1 LQPGRALDRTTW
13 KNTIQEDFLKKS
25 FFIVSAAL
33 FICITAAG
41 AGTIQE
47 AGMVGRVLKN
57 YGGSVSLSTSFELK
71 ILWKVREKE
80 EIKRGKIMC
89 APGDRFRIELGDSKW
104 VCDGTTLWQYDKT
117 VAQVVIQRLS
127 ACDPS
132 ALPSRML
139 SKYLTSHAFKEQ
151 GTKGKDVV
159 FEWVPDSSAVP
170 QKGEAR
176 RISFTVDPKNAIVK
190 ELLVIDNSGNESM
203 YTFYGTA
210 FGAAPDARAFSFA
223 IPKGARILD
232 ERQ

>member
-1 LQPGRALDRTTW
+1 
-13 KNTIQEDFLKKS
+13 LKQS
-25 FFIVSAAL
+25 FFILSAAL
-33 FICITAAG
+33 FTCIAAAN
-41 AGTIQE
+41 AGTSQE
-47 AGMVGRVLKN
+47 TGIVSRVLKN
-57 YGGSVSLSTSFELK
+57 YSGSVSLSTSFEVK

-127 ACDPS
+127 SCDPS
-132 ALPSRML
+132 LLPSKML
-139 SKYLTSHAFKEQ
+139 SKYLTMYTFKEQ
-151 GTKGKDVV
+151 GTKGKNIV
-159 FEWVPDSSAVP
+159 FEWVSDSSSTP
-170 QKGEAR
+170 QKGDAR

-190 ELLVIDNSGNESM
+190 ELLVVDKSGNESM
-203 YTFYGTA
+203 YTFHGTA
-210 FGAAPDARAFSFA
+210 FGDAPEARAFSFD

>member
-1 LQPGRALDRTTW
+1 
-13 KNTIQEDFLKKS
+13 LKQS
-25 FFIVSAAL
+25 FFILSAAL
-33 FICITAAG
+33 FTCIAAAN
-41 AGTIQE
+41 AGTSQE
-47 AGMVGRVLKN
+47 TGIVSRVLKN
-57 YGGSVSLSTSFELK
+57 YSGSVSLSTSFEVK

-127 ACDPS
+127 SCDPS
-132 ALPSRML
+132 LLPSKML
-139 SKYLTSHAFKEQ
+139 SKYLTTYTFKEQ
-151 GTKGKDVV
+151 GAKGKNIV
-159 FEWVPDSSAVP
+159 FDWTPDSSSTP
-170 QKGEAR
+170 QKGDAR

-190 ELLVIDNSGNESM
+190 ELLVVDKSGNESM
-203 YTFYGTA
+203 YTFHGTA
-210 FGAAPDARAFSFA
+210 FGDAPEASAFSFD